1 MRARRQDL
9 RDLARAGLYIGA
21 MLISLF
27 GYALLA

>member
-9 RDLARAGLYIGA
+9 RELARAGFYIGA
-21 MLISLF
+21 ILVSLF